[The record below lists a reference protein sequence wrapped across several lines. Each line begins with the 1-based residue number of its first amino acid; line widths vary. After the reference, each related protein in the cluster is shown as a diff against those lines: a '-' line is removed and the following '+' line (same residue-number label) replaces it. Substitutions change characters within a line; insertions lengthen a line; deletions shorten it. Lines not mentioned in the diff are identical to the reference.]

1 MIDVLG
7 RFSAKGKRGNL
18 LSLRGVCCAREE
30 ITCSELRF
38 RKVSERP
45 LVVDRRGA
53 VRVRRARC
61 GWRGLEISGDL
72 ARRGEGGAGPRE
84 SETRE

>member
-1 MIDVLG
+1 MIDVLE
-7 RFSAKGKRGNL
+7 RFSAKGKRGNHF
-18 LSLRGVCCAREE
+18 LRGVCCAREE

-45 LVVDRRGA
+45 LVAGRRGA